1 MSVVGHQPPP
11 FFKRGPAPVA
21 RLAFFVAITLVLL
34 VLDLRFRYL
43 ETARTVVAAA
53 LYPAQR
59 AAYTPVELLLAAGT
73 YFATLSQVQQENEAL
88 KRQQVAVAG
97 ALLRQEQLDL
107 ENQRLRAL
115 LEMRERHTGRGVV
128 AEILYAARDPFSKR
142 VVIDKGLHHEVSA
155 GQAVVDESGLVG
167 QVTRVYPLRS
177 EVTLL
182 SDKNQAVPVQIVRSG
197 LRAVLFGVGD
207 GLLELRFLAANAD
220 VKSGDVL
227 VTSGLDGVYL
237 PGLPVARVAH
247 VDRDASFSFAR
258 ILCIPVGG
266 VEKHNQVLVLGS
278 RPLPDDMAEP
288 QAPGRSATPPA
299 PPEGGSQR

>member
-73 YFATLSQVQQENEAL
+73 YFATLSQVQQENEVL

-142 VVIDKGLHHEVSA
+142 VVIDKGLHHEISA

-197 LRAVLFGVGD
+197 LRALLFGVGD

-220 VKSGDVL
+220 VKSGDLL

-278 RPLPDDMAEP
+278 RPPPDDMAEP

-299 PPEGGSQR
+299 PQDGGSHR

>member
-21 RLAFFVAITLVLL
+21 RLAFFVAISLALL

-43 ETARTVVAAA
+43 ETARTVVAAV

-59 AAYTPVELLLAAGT
+59 AAYTPVELLLAAGD

-88 KRQQVAVAG
+88 KREQVAVAG

-115 LEMRERHTGRGVV
+115 LEMRERHTGQGVV
-128 AEILYAARDPFSKR
+128 AEILYAARDPFSR
-142 VVIDKGLHHEVSA
+142 RIIIDKGTHHQVSA

-167 QVTRVYPLRS
+167 QVTRAYPLRS

-207 GLLELRFLAANAD
+207 GQLELRFLAANAD
-220 VKSGDVL
+220 VKGGDL
-227 VTSGLDGVYL
+227 IVTSGLDGVYP
-237 PGLPVARVAH
+237 PGLPVARVAQ
-247 VDRDASFSFAR
+247 VDRDASFAFAR
-258 ILCIPVGG
+258 ILCVPVGG

-278 RPLPDDMAEP
+278 RPVPDDMAAR
-288 QAPGRSATPPA
+288 APDGGAQPRSH
-299 PPEGGSQR
+299 R